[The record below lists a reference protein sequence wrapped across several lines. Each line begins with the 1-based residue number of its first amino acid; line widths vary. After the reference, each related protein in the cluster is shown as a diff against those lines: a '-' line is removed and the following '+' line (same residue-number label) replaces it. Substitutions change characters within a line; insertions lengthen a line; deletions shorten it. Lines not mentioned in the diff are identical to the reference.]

1 MAKVILDIETA
12 GVDFDSLDE
21 ASKGYLLKYAE
32 TQEEEEELK
41 DHLGFWPLTGEIIA
55 IGLLNPDTMK
65 GVIYFQAPG
74 QTIEPFEVEGI
85 RFETGTEPEI
95 IERFW
100 EVIKRYDQFITFNGR
115 TFDCPYIMI
124 RSAILG
130 IKPTKNLMPYR
141 YDDTIHIDLLDQLTF
156 YGAMK
161 KRFNLHM
168 WCRAFGIKSP
178 KEDGVTGDDV
188 KDLYNKK
195 RYIEIARYCLGD
207 LVATKELYERWNKF
221 LVVGGM

>member
-12 GVDFDSLDE
+12 GVDFNSLDE
-21 ASKGYLLKYAE
+21 ASKEYLLKYAE
-32 TQEEEEELK
+32 TQEEKEELK
-41 DHLGFWPLTGEIIA
+41 EHLGFWPLTGEIIA

-95 IERFW
+95 LERFW

-178 KEDGVTGDDV
+178 KEGGVTGDDV